1 MFASEKY
8 SGTKEAMN
16 IWRDYM
22 VSMGFG
28 YRLGVDLPGEVRGMI
43 PNADYYTRHYSNY
56 WRAVTVIS
64 ISIGQGEVTLTPSQ
78 IANLGATIANRGT
91 YITPHIVK
99 AIDGDTI
106 RSEFKTPKKTMVD
119 ANVYEEI
126 IKGMRLAVTDG
137 TCYAADIP
145 GLDVCGKTGTAQN
158 KGKDHSAFMG
168 FAPRNNP
175 KIAIAVYVENGG
187 FGAEY
192 GVPIGAL
199 LMEKYIN
206 GTLTEESEK
215 KAEKI
220 QKRKIYYGKEER

>member
-1 MFASEKY
+1 
-8 SGTKEAMN
+8 
-16 IWRDYM
+16 
-22 VSMGFG
+22 
-28 YRLGVDLPGEVRGMI
+28 
-43 PNADYYTRHYSNY
+43 
-56 WRAVTVIS
+56 
-64 ISIGQGEVTLTPSQ
+64 
-78 IANLGATIANRGT
+78 
-91 YITPHIVK
+91 
-99 AIDGDTI
+99 
-106 RSEFKTPKKTMVD
+106 MVD

-206 GTLTEESEK
+206 GTLSEESEK